1 MSRKTFISVIC
12 VIFFTLIY
20 LNLSLV
26 NNNSSYQLTNNKF
39 PKPILKTYSSNNTI
53 WVSMGLC
60 YDQNAKILGKNEY
73 PYAEVTPMAIRLWKH
88 FRPDV
93 KIYIKLIY
101 SK

>member
-1 MSRKTFISVIC
+1 
-12 VIFFTLIY
+12 
-20 LNLSLV
+20 
-26 NNNSSYQLTNNKF
+26 
-39 PKPILKTYSSNNTI
+39 
-53 WVSMGLC
+53 MGLC